1 MIQRIQSVYL
11 LLVFT
16 LQLVAIF
23 VLKDWITASGSFSS
37 LSDQRFLYAGI
48 IAAAFLSVFSLLKY
62 KTRKLQFV
70 LNRLNSLIHLVILLV
85 FVIRVFSITDPETSR
100 PFSLFLPALTIWL
113 LYLANKAIKKD
124 EDLIRSV
131 DRIR

>member
-11 LLVFT
+11 LAVLV
-16 LQLVAIF
+16 LQLVALFI
-23 VLKDWITASGSFSS
+23 LKNWIAASGSFSS
-37 LSDQRFLYAGI
+37 LSDQPFLYAGI
-48 IAAAFLSVFSLLKY
+48 VASAILSFFSLLKF
-62 KTRKLQFV
+62 KARKLQFV
-70 LNRLNSLIHLVILLV
+70 LNRLNSLIHLVILFV
-85 FVIRVFSITDPETSR
+85 FVVRVFAITDPETTR
-100 PFSLFLPALTIWL
+100 PFSLFLPALTIGL

>member
-11 LLVFT
+11 LAVFA
-16 LQLVAIF
+16 LQIVALF
-23 VLKDWITASGSFSS
+23 MLDDWITASGSFSS
-37 LSDQRFLYAGI
+37 LSDQPLLFSGI
-48 IAAAFLSVFSLLKY
+48 VVAAFFSIFSLLKY
-62 KTRKLQFV
+62 KSRKLQFV
-70 LNRLNSLIHLVILLV
+70 LNRLNSLLHLVILFV
-85 FVIRVFSITDPETSR
+85 FVFRVFSITDPETAR
-100 PFSLFLPALTIWL
+100 PFSLFLPALTIGL

>member
-1 MIQRIQSVYL
+1 
-11 LLVFT
+11 
-16 LQLVAIF
+16 

-37 LSDQRFLYAGI
+37 LSDQPFLYAGI

-85 FVIRVFSITDPETSR
+85 FVIRVFSITDSETSR
-100 PFSLFLPALTIWL
+100 PFSLFLPALTIGL

>member
-37 LSDQRFLYAGI
+37 LSDQPFLYAGI

-85 FVIRVFSITDPETSR
+85 FVIRVFSITDSETSR
-100 PFSLFLPALTIWL
+100 PFSLFLPALTIGL